1 MYGRRLANFLIGI
14 LSLWAIYAILASA
27 FGIPVVF
34 PLTSGDEN
42 GVPMWRLLV
51 VRHAVLGS
59 FAFYGIMHLLQGS
72 KEVYPVHFLKTFLF
86 FLGLMGIFFAVGD
99 HFDGTGVQWTDWAI
113 IIFLYLGSGG
123 AAFCVS
129 TKIQASF
136 RLQVTQLPERVT
148 YLTSVST
155 IATSTHCYP
164 ELFGV

>member
-1 MYGRRLANFLIGI
+1 MQNCCIFGLCSVILLSMYGRRLANFLIGV
-14 LSLWAIYAILASA
+14 LSLWAIYAILASV

-59 FAFYGIMHLLQGS
+59 FAFYGVMHLLQGS

-113 IIFLYLGSGG
+113 IIFFIW
-123 AAFCVS
+123 AAAVLHF
-129 TKIQASF
+129 ASAPKY
-136 RLQVTQLPERVT
+136 RR
-148 YLTSVST
+148 
-155 IATSTHCYP
+155 
-164 ELFGV
+164 LFGSR

>member
-113 IIFLYLGSGG
+113 IIFFIW
-123 AAFCVS
+123 AAAVLHF
-129 TKIQASF
+129 ASAQKN
-136 RLQVTQLPERVT
+136 RR
-148 YLTSVST
+148 
-155 IATSTHCYP
+155 
-164 ELFGV
+164 LFGSR

>member
-14 LSLWAIYAILASA
+14 LSLWAIYAILASV

-99 HFDGTGVQWTDWAI
+99 QFDGTGVQWTDWAI
-113 IIFLYLGSGG
+113 IIFFIW
-123 AAFCVS
+123 AAAVLHF
-129 TKIQASF
+129 ASAAKY
-136 RLQVTQLPERVT
+136 RR
-148 YLTSVST
+148 
-155 IATSTHCYP
+155 
-164 ELFGV
+164 LFGSR

>member
-1 MYGRRLANFLIGI
+1 MYGRRLANFLVGI
-14 LSLWAIYAILASA
+14 LSLWAIYAILASV

-86 FLGLMGIFFAVGD
+86 FLGLMGVVAAVGD
-99 HFDGTGVQWTDWAI
+99 ISKGTDVPWTDWAI
-113 IIFLYLGSGG
+113 ISFIIWVAVVLHF
-123 AAFCVS
+123 
-129 TKIQASF
+129 ASAPKY
-136 RLQVTQLPERVT
+136 RRV
-148 YLTSVST
+148 
-155 IATSTHCYP
+155 
-164 ELFGV
+164 FGKR

>member
-1 MYGRRLANFLIGI
+1 MQNCCIFGLCSVILLSMYGRRLANFLIGI
-14 LSLWAIYAILASA
+14 LSFWAIYAILASV

-59 FAFYGIMHLLQGS
+59 FAFYGVMHLLQGS

-113 IIFLYLGSGG
+113 IIFFIW
-123 AAFCVS
+123 AAAVLHF
-129 TKIQASF
+129 ASAPKY
-136 RLQVTQLPERVT
+136 RR
-148 YLTSVST
+148 
-155 IATSTHCYP
+155 
-164 ELFGV
+164 LFGSR

>member
-14 LSLWAIYAILASA
+14 LSLWAIYAILASV

-86 FLGLMGIFFAVGD
+86 FLGLMGIFSAVGD
-99 HFDGTGVQWTDWAI
+99 HFDGTGAQWTDWAI
-113 IIFLYLGSGG
+113 IIFFIW
-123 AAFCVS
+123 AAAVLHF
-129 TKIQASF
+129 ASAPKY
-136 RLQVTQLPERVT
+136 RR
-148 YLTSVST
+148 
-155 IATSTHCYP
+155 
-164 ELFGV
+164 LFGSR

>member
-1 MYGRRLANFLIGI
+1 MQNCCIFGLCSVILLSMYGRRLANFLIGI
-14 LSLWAIYAILASA
+14 LSLWAIYAILASV

-113 IIFLYLGSGG
+113 IIFFIW
-123 AAFCVS
+123 AAAVLHF
-129 TKIQASF
+129 ASAPKY
-136 RLQVTQLPERVT
+136 RR
-148 YLTSVST
+148 
-155 IATSTHCYP
+155 
-164 ELFGV
+164 LFGSR

>member
-1 MYGRRLANFLIGI
+1 MQNCCIVGLCSVILLSMYGRRLANFLIGI
-14 LSLWAIYAILASA
+14 LSIWAIYAILASV

-113 IIFLYLGSGG
+113 IIFFIW
-123 AAFCVS
+123 AAAVLHFAS
-129 TKIQASF
+129 ATKY
-136 RLQVTQLPERVT
+136 RR
-148 YLTSVST
+148 
-155 IATSTHCYP
+155 
-164 ELFGV
+164 LFGSR

>member
-1 MYGRRLANFLIGI
+1 MQNCCIFGLCSVILLSMYGRRFANFLIGI
-14 LSLWAIYAILASA
+14 LSLWAIYAILASV

-99 HFDGTGVQWTDWAI
+99 QFDGTGVQWTDWAI
-113 IIFLYLGSGG
+113 IIFFIW
-123 AAFCVS
+123 AAAVLHF
-129 TKIQASF
+129 ASAKKY
-136 RLQVTQLPERVT
+136 RR
-148 YLTSVST
+148 
-155 IATSTHCYP
+155 
-164 ELFGV
+164 LFGSR

>member
-1 MYGRRLANFLIGI
+1 MQNCCIFGLCSVILLSMYGRRLANFLIGI
-14 LSLWAIYAILASA
+14 LSLWAIYAILASV

-59 FAFYGIMHLLQGS
+59 FAFYGVMHLLQGS

-113 IIFLYLGSGG
+113 IIFFIW
-123 AAFCVS
+123 AAAVLHF
-129 TKIQASF
+129 ASAPKY
-136 RLQVTQLPERVT
+136 RR
-148 YLTSVST
+148 
-155 IATSTHCYP
+155 
-164 ELFGV
+164 LFGSR

>member
-1 MYGRRLANFLIGI
+1 MENCCIFGSYSVILVSMYGRRLANFLIGI

-51 VRHAVLGS
+51 IRHAVLGS

-86 FLGLMGIFFAVGD
+86 FLGLMGVFFAVGD

-113 IIFLYLGSGG
+113 IIFFIWAGVVLH
-123 AAFCVS
+123 F
-129 TKIQASF
+129 ASAPKY
-136 RLQVTQLPERVT
+136 RRV
-148 YLTSVST
+148 
-155 IATSTHCYP
+155 
-164 ELFGV
+164 FGKR

>member
-14 LSLWAIYAILASA
+14 LSLWAIYAILASV

-59 FAFYGIMHLLQGS
+59 FAFYGVMHLLQGS

-113 IIFLYLGSGG
+113 IIFFIW
-123 AAFCVS
+123 AAAVLHF
-129 TKIQASF
+129 ASAPKY
-136 RLQVTQLPERVT
+136 RR
-148 YLTSVST
+148 
-155 IATSTHCYP
+155 
-164 ELFGV
+164 LFGSR

>member
-14 LSLWAIYAILASA
+14 LSLWAIYAILASV

-51 VRHAVLGS
+51 VRHAVFGT
-59 FAFYGIMHLLQGS
+59 FAFYGIMHMLQGS
-72 KEVYPVHFLKTFLF
+72 KEVYPIHFLKTFLF

-113 IIFLYLGSGG
+113 IIFFIW
-123 AAFCVS
+123 AAAVLHF
-129 TKIQASF
+129 ASAPKY
-136 RLQVTQLPERVT
+136 RR
-148 YLTSVST
+148 
-155 IATSTHCYP
+155 
-164 ELFGV
+164 LFGSR

>member
-1 MYGRRLANFLIGI
+1 MQNCCIFGLCSVILLSMYGRRLANFLIGI
-14 LSLWAIYAILASA
+14 LSLWAIYAILASV

-99 HFDGTGVQWTDWAI
+99 HFDGTGAQWTDWAI
-113 IIFLYLGSGG
+113 IIFFIW
-123 AAFCVS
+123 AAAVLHF
-129 TKIQASF
+129 ASAPKY
-136 RLQVTQLPERVT
+136 RR
-148 YLTSVST
+148 
-155 IATSTHCYP
+155 
-164 ELFGV
+164 LFGSR

>member
-42 GVPMWRLLV
+42 GVPMWRLLA

-86 FLGLMGIFFAVGD
+86 FLGLMGIFFAVED
-99 HFDGTGVQWTDWAI
+99 HFDGTVIRWTDWAI
-113 IIFLYLGSGG
+113 IIFFIW
-123 AAFCVS
+123 AAAVLHFAAVS
-129 TKIQASF
+129 KY
-136 RLQVTQLPERVT
+136 RR
-148 YLTSVST
+148 
-155 IATSTHCYP
+155 
-164 ELFGV
+164 LFGSR

>member
-14 LSLWAIYAILASA
+14 LSLWAIYAILASV

-59 FAFYGIMHLLQGS
+59 FAFYGVMHLLQGS

-113 IIFLYLGSGG
+113 IIFFIW
-123 AAFCVS
+123 AAAVLHF
-129 TKIQASF
+129 ASAQKY
-136 RLQVTQLPERVT
+136 RR
-148 YLTSVST
+148 
-155 IATSTHCYP
+155 
-164 ELFGV
+164 LFGSR

>member
-1 MYGRRLANFLIGI
+1 MYGRKLANFLIGI
-14 LSLWAIYAILASA
+14 LSLWAIYAILASV

-42 GVPMWRLLV
+42 GVPMWRLLA

-59 FAFYGIMHLLQGS
+59 FAFYGVMHLLQGS

-113 IIFLYLGSGG
+113 IIFFIW
-123 AAFCVS
+123 AAAVLHF
-129 TKIQASF
+129 ASAPKY
-136 RLQVTQLPERVT
+136 RR
-148 YLTSVST
+148 
-155 IATSTHCYP
+155 
-164 ELFGV
+164 LFGSR